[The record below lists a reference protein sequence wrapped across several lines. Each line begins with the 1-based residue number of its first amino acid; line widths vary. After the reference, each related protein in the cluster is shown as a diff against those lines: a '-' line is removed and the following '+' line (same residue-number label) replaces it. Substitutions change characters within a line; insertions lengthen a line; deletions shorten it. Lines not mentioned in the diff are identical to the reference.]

1 MAVLS
6 AQQHSIA
13 HTRGTSSDDPAV
25 SILFQEVISP
35 LLPNLSFAIV
45 PLVF

>member
-6 AQQHSIA
+6 AQQHFIA

-25 SILFQEVISP
+25 SILFQ
-35 LLPNLSFAIV
+35 
-45 PLVF
+45 